1 MCYIRLRLKEQ
12 TLNISS
18 VPSTQIALRGFQV
31 TGMIEWGKNKNP
43 KESKGFQKSLVKDE
57 EEQKQEDQ
65 DLGQLWL
72 TNQCQ

>member
-1 MCYIRLRLKEQ
+1 MSGAQKGRGGGGEWF
-12 TLNISS
+12 
-18 VPSTQIALRGFQV
+18 GFQV
-31 TGMIEWGKNKNP
+31 TGMIEWGTNKNP

>member
-1 MCYIRLRLKEQ
+1 MSGAQKGRGGGGGGGGEWF
-12 TLNISS
+12 
-18 VPSTQIALRGFQV
+18 GFQV

>member
-1 MCYIRLRLKEQ
+1 M
-12 TLNISS
+12 
-18 VPSTQIALRGFQV
+18 G
-31 TGMIEWGKNKNP
+31 GKNQNP

>member
-1 MCYIRLRLKEQ
+1 
-12 TLNISS
+12 
-18 VPSTQIALRGFQV
+18 
-31 TGMIEWGKNKNP
+31 MIEWGTNKNP

-72 TNQCQ
+72 TNQCQWSSSTWIWQKMENMRGDDFG